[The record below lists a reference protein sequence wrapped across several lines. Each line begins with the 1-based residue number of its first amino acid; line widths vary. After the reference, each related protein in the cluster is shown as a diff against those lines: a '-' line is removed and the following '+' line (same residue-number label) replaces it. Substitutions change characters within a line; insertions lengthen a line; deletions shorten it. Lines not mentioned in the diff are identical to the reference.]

1 VSEAQPTLVVFAY
14 DFPHR
19 KSQDV
24 ITALAL
30 AGHPVK
36 AVIGA
41 PPVELGMPASSVR
54 TKLRRAWVLHPAQ
67 VAESLGATYAVMPHE
82 GTEIESFLT
91 ELQPDL
97 GIVAGARILKGS
109 VISRF
114 HRGILNLH
122 PGLIPQVRGLDAMLW
137 AIRGDLPLGVTAH
150 LIDERVDAGTV
161 LTRREIPVFGDDSPV
176 DLTER
181 LYETELAIL
190 PEAVTQALRGQG
202 EDVGLTGPANR
213 KMPPKLERETL
224 AMLPDYVLR
233 HANGTAA

>member
-1 VSEAQPTLVVFAY
+1 MVFAY

-24 ITALAL
+24 ITALVL

-41 PPVELGMPASSVR
+41 PPVDLGIPTSSVR

-67 VAESLGATYAVMPHE
+67 VAKSLGASYAVMPHE
-82 GTEIESFLT
+82 GSEIESFLT
-91 ELQPDL
+91 ELRPDL
-97 GIVAGARILKGS
+97 GVVAGARILKGS

-114 HRGILNLH
+114 PHGILNLH
-122 PGLIPQVRGLDAMLW
+122 PGFIPQVRGLDAMLW

-150 LIDERVDAGTV
+150 LIDERVDAGTMV
-161 LTRREIPVFGDDSPV
+161 TRREIPVFGDDSAV

-190 PEAVTQALRGQG
+190 PEAVARALRGEG
-202 EDVGLTGPANR
+202 EEVALAGPANR
-213 KMPPKLERETL
+213 KMSQKIEQETL